1 MLLAACSVKPGPVT
15 LMKQNVP
22 PDALPCGGCTHCI
35 KRDLGWKDFNN
46 MIDDVIPLSK
56 INSEEHIYPKC
67 HRECPLGGSVQGQC
81 NISNPKDP
89 KLSDSNWARE
99 MQWQLC
105 KATKC
110 NYRRLI
116 RIKKWLILSC

>member
-22 PDALPCGGCTHCI
+22 PDALPCGGCKHCI
-35 KRDLGWKDFNN
+35 KRDLEWKDFNN

-67 HRECPLGGSVQGQC
+67 HRECPLGVQY
-81 NISNPKDP
+81 KDNVTSAIL
-89 KLSDSNWARE
+89 KIQNCQILTG
-99 MQWQLC
+99 LG
-105 KATKC
+105 KC
-110 NYRRLI
+110 NGSSAKLQNVI
-116 RIKKWLILSC
+116 IED